1 MPDGL
6 DSGLDDTAADRR
18 WRATAE
24 QLRWDAAPT
33 GLLGRR
39 DLGQPRW
46 FPGGRLNLAVN
57 TVHRHVESRP
67 ERVALHWEGEPG
79 DRREITYAELDRE
92 VIAFADALAGLGV
105 EQGDRVALHLGLI
118 PEAVVA
124 MLACARLGAV
134 HAVLS
139 AVLPADAL
147 SERLADL
154 DPRVLITQ
162 DGAWRHGV
170 VLPLK
175 SRSDEALSAAG
186 GVEQTIVVRRA
197 GIDVPW
203 FEGDRWYHELVAAR
217 RPGDAGEHAP
227 AASVDADAPLLV
239 TYVANRRGRPTGV
252 VHGTGGLLAYC
263 LELHR
268 AFAPSPDDVL
278 WTPAEL
284 GWIACQTHGIFGP
297 LAAGGTAVIYEGMLD
312 TPSHGR
318 AWEII
323 ERYGVTSLLATP
335 SVVRALRRWVDDA
348 PRREQV
354 ASLSLV
360 VTAGEPIDVETESW
374 LRRELGHERT
384 VVVNGWGQT
393 ELGAV
398 VALQPDLPRR
408 AFPDAGLEV
417 VDDEGRTLPA
427 GEVGDLVLRRR
438 WPGAALAVHGEPELV
453 PGADPA
459 RPGLYV
465 TGDRARRRPDGSIEF
480 LGRSDRVF
488 SVSGQLVSA
497 AEVRDVL
504 EEHPFVTRAEA
515 VDRPDQRT
523 GRAVVAFVELVED
536 AQPDDDLAT
545 ELRLHVHEIL
555 GGLAQPQ
562 AVVFVEGLAGEV
574 QGEPLIRALQGL
586 CTGSAGTQHVT
597 PAQLRAAVDSVR
609 HGG

>member
-1 MPDGL
+1 MLEPHHHED
-6 DSGLDDTAADRR
+6 AEVRRR
-18 WRATAE
+18 WEAAAG
-24 QLRWDAAPT
+24 QLRWDVPPADLLAPRED
-33 GLLGRR
+33 G
-39 DLGQPRW
+39 PARW

-57 TVHRHVESRP
+57 TVHRHVETRP
-67 ERVALHWEGEPG
+67 DAVALYWEGEPG
-79 DRREITYAELDRE
+79 DRREITYADLDRE
-92 VIAFADALAGLGV
+92 VLALADALVGLGV
-105 EQGDRVALHLGLI
+105 GEGDHVALHLGLI

-124 MLACARLGAV
+124 MLACARIGAV
-134 HAVLS
+134 HAVLP
-139 AVLPADAL
+139 AVLPPDAL

-154 DPRVLITQ
+154 GPRLLITQ

-175 SRSDEALSAAG
+175 SRVDEALTAVGS
-186 GVEQTIVVRRA
+186 VEHTIVVRRA

-203 FEGDRWYHELVAAR
+203 YEGDRWYHELVAAR
-217 RPGDAGEHAP
+217 RPGNDDVHVP
-227 AASVDADAPLLV
+227 PASVAADAPLLV

-252 VHGTGGLLAYC
+252 VHGTGGLLAYS
-263 LELHR
+263 LELQR
-268 AFAPSPDDVL
+268 TFAPSPDAVL

-297 LAAGGTAVIYEGMLD
+297 LAAGSTAVIYEGMLD

-318 AWEII
+318 AWEVI

-360 VTAGEPIDVETESW
+360 VTAGEPIDAETETW
-374 LRRELGHERT
+374 LQRELGHDET

-398 VALQPDLPRR
+398 VALQPAPPGRG
-408 AFPDAGLEV
+408 FPDAGLEV
-417 VDDEGRTLPA
+417 VDAAGRTLPV
-427 GEVGDLVLRRR
+427 GRVGDLVLRHP
-438 WPGAALAVHGEPELV
+438 WPGTALGVHGEPGLV
-453 PGADPA
+453 PGHDPD

-465 TGDRARRRPDGSIEF
+465 TGDRARRSADGSIEF

-504 EEHPFVTRAEA
+504 EEHPFVARAEA
-515 VDRPDQRT
+515 IDRPDPRT
-523 GRAVVAFVELVED
+523 GRAVVACVELVDGATPGEE
-536 AQPDDDLAT
+536 LAT
-545 ELRLHVHEIL
+545 DLRLHVHEVL

-562 AVVFVEGLAGEV
+562 AVVFVETFGG
-574 QGEPLIRALQGL
+574 QSPGEPLLRALQGL
-586 CTGSAGTQHVT
+586 CAGAATVKHVT
-597 PAQLRAAVDSVR
+597 RAQLQAAVDTFR
-609 HGG
+609 NAG